1 MTVLSPSLMPLPNEW
16 PARTGAWALEV
27 PLASR
32 SLSRRPCPCCY
43 GRSLALSCGRHR
55 TFLFQDFPVALDLA
69 SDRSVRLALA
79 VVSLLRQQRRG
90 CFALE
95 VLLHG
100 LTQVIEHH
108 PSLLG
113 ARRHHRPDP
122 LTPALPPY
130 RARPLRYQPVD
141 YHEADGLLR
150 QVVRRLD
157 PRRRHERE
165 IAGPV

>member
-1 MTVLSPSLMPLPNEW
+1 MGNPVVVVVLPISWRSRLHPSEMTVLSPSLMPLPNEW

-79 VVSLLRQQRRG
+79 VV
-90 CFALE
+90 
-95 VLLHG
+95 
-100 LTQVIEHH
+100 
-108 PSLLG
+108 
-113 ARRHHRPDP
+113 
-122 LTPALPPY
+122 
-130 RARPLRYQPVD
+130 
-141 YHEADGLLR
+141 
-150 QVVRRLD
+150 
-157 PRRRHERE
+157 
-165 IAGPV
+165 